1 MTGPPIGENKLPSLM
16 RAVLP
21 NRTCIQGFIVTD
33 FGKDF
38 KSFISDMTQWVAEGK
53 VKFKEHR
60 IKGIENAPKGLLG
73 LLKGDNFG
81 KTIVEVS
88 DDPPT

>member
-1 MTGPPIGENKLPSLM
+1 MTDLPIGDNKLPELM
-16 RAVLP
+16 RAVLT
-21 NRTCIQGFIVTD
+21 NRTRIQGFIVTD

-38 KSFISDMTQWVAEGK
+38 KDFITDMTEWVANGK

-60 IKGIENAPKGLLG
+60 IKGLENAPKGLLG

-88 DDPPT
+88 DDPTT

>member
-1 MTGPPIGENKLPSLM
+1 
-16 RAVLP
+16 
-21 NRTCIQGFIVTD
+21 
-33 FGKDF
+33 
-38 KSFISDMTQWVAEGK
+38 MTQWVADGK

-88 DDPPT
+88 DDPTA